1 VHVAYNQVYVIRI
14 LTETALTLLWEC
26 LGVVVGLGKGKPTK
40 IQLLVYCCIN
50 DIVTSI
56 EAGASM
62 PNEFTV
68 NRKQRSIF
76 YLLLRISH
84 SNAMFDTQN
93 L

>member
-26 LGVVVGLGKGKPTK
+26 LGVGVGLGKGKPTK

-50 DIVTSI
+50 DIATSI

-68 NRKQRSIF
+68 NRKQRLSCDGINF
-76 YLLLRISH
+76 LS
-84 SNAMFDTQN
+84 TVEN
-93 L
+93 LSLQCNV